1 MLTINLD
8 FKRPAENLLS
18 DVKSLLKNVEL
29 DLLLIVAFVSGKI
42 MDVNF
47 KQKQRKIYKF
57 ID

>member
-8 FKRPAENLLS
+8 FKRPAENLLN

-29 DLLLIVAFVSGKI
+29 DLLLVVAFVSGKI
-42 MDVNF
+42 TEVNHT
-47 KQKQRKIYKF
+47 KKAKIYQF